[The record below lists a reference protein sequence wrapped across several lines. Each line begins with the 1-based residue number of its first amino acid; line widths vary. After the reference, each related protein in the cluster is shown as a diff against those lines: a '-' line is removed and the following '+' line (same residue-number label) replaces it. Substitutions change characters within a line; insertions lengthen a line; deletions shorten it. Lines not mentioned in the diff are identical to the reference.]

1 MSTDNRLTI
10 TTAIITWPSDYDGQL
25 NTEYILDYL
34 DDNHKINTAKCVI
47 AREDPDEEI
56 QRIHFHMYIDYN
68 NQKQIRSTNYY
79 DVPLRDP
86 VVCFIRK
93 DEEHTRFYQLY
104 SELESKLG
112 IDNLQEMAPK
122 LDQYI
127 KEDGE
132 MIKENV
138 GDWEYLTV
146 AHPNIQLKKEYGDKY
161 FMLKYVMK
169 QKLIT
174 RRNFNIDT
182 ELKYYND
189 NKEKHEKLM
198 DELKEKLLLQEYNVN
213 SLIEIKELCVK
224 YCNKMKRFRKSKNK
238 GENSKNDNEI
248 EYEFCC
254 ELRELMLENK
264 GITKKEVMQ
273 FITSHPKYNYIYWK
287 KYLNYNKLIND
298 SFKNKPNAKPKRNYD
313 FKFWLP
319 IDLYNYVKWLD
330 NWVMNWTT
338 GQKDKCEH
346 RPKGLCLIGNSRT
359 GKTTLMTLLGDF
371 SYFKN
376 VWNSDN
382 WELLPPY
389 TIMDDMDA
397 QDEGKGL
404 SFSWFKPWFGAQD
417 AMTITDKYKPKEDI
431 VNGKPLIWLN
441 NYDIEE
447 TFQSKTAQKYIWD
460 NMVYVNIGN
469 KKLYEKPEPLE
480 WIEGHCD
487 YIEWDPKTTW
497 YYQNVIQPMEQQ
509 EQQEIEQREEL
520 EPLTNRK
527 RRLEQQQRER
537 ESKIQKTVDEAGRL
551 NE

>member
-1 MSTDNRLTI
+1 MSKEKHINFL
-10 TTAIITWPSDYDGQL
+10 TAIITWPSDYDGQL

-56 QRIHFHMYIDYN
+56 QRIHFHMYIDYKN
-68 NQKQIRSTNYY
+68 NKHIRSTNYY
-79 DVPLRDP
+79 DVPLRAP

-122 LDQYI
+122 LDQYT
-127 KEDGE
+127 KEDEE
-132 MIKENV
+132 MKKENV
-138 GDWEYLTV
+138 EDWEYLAV

-169 QKLIT
+169 QKIIT

-182 ELKYYND
+182 ETAYYLD
-189 NKEKHEKLM
+189 NGEKHEKIIE
-198 DELKEKLLLQEYNVN
+198 DLKTKNMFQEFNVN
-213 SLIEIKELCVK
+213 SLEEITELCIK
-224 YCNKMKRFRKSKNK
+224 YCNKTKRFRKGKSKDK
-238 GENSKNDNEI
+238 GKDNQI

-273 FITSHPKYNYIYWK
+273 FISSHPKYNYIYWK

-330 NWVMNWTT
+330 NWVMNWST

-469 KKLYEKPEPLE
+469 KKLYEKPEPFE
-480 WIEGHCD
+480 WVEGHSD

-497 YYQNVIQPMEQQ
+497 YYQNVIKPMEQQ
-509 EQQEIEQREEL
+509 QQQQIEEREEL

-537 ESKIQKTVDEAGRL
+537 ESKIQKTISEAGRL